1 MENITT
7 LLISLSALITAV
19 VALINNIIKS
29 KKEIEETL
37 PKKIKNQCNIDIE
50 ITNRLEEVKEYLKA
64 DRVQIYDFH
73 NRTGI
78 TQMGVVPS
86 KLLVVLKL
94 CVVA

>member
-19 VALINNIIKS
+19 VAFINNIIKS
-29 KKEIEETL
+29 KKDIEETL

-73 NRTGI
+73 NRRA
-78 TQMGVVPS
+78 
-86 KLLVVLKL
+86 L
-94 CVVA
+94 CEWA

>member
-1 MENITT
+1 MDKIITA
-7 LLISLSALITAV
+7 ISLLTNIV
-19 VALINNIIKS
+19 VAVGALFVALRTT

-73 NRTGI
+73 NRRALR
-78 TQMGVVPS
+78 QW
-86 KLLVVLKL
+86 
-94 CVVA
+94 A